1 VTTEQ
6 IAEIKAE
13 LKEIRSRVERL
24 TIAVVILA
32 FVSGGVEA
40 IRSIFPF

>member
-6 IAEIKAE
+6 IAEIKAD

-40 IRSIFPF
+40 LRSIVPF